1 MHDNTLAAAQ
11 HTLKRL
17 DGEEKGRKE
26 EKKPSAFF
34 FFSKI
39 VQIRLGYIYGEE
51 IRFSSSSQR
60 PQGDPLHR
68 DELISSADNAFS
80 NAFEPPPQ
88 GKLTAEKKK
97 LDLCDGLLAFLSFL
111 FNLRFAGIPVN
122 WKVEYM

>member
-26 EKKPSAFF
+26 EKKPSAF

-97 LDLCDGLLAFLSFL
+97 I
-111 FNLRFAGIPVN
+111 RF
-122 WKVEYM
+122 M